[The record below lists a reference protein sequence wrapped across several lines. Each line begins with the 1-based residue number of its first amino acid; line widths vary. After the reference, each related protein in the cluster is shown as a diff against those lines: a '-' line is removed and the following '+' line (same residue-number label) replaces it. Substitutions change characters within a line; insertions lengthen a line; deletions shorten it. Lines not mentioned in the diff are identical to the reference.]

1 PKNNHTDSKII
12 KMSKDNSDNINN
24 SIDNQHLRLVPC
36 SNGQTNVG
44 DTNLHQNIDST
55 DSTHGN
61 LVHNDSIQQGFFNS
75 LSNAIQ
81 MGVSNNDI
89 NDQNISIG
97 PISNNNN
104 MNITYQSSKD
114 SNDCQNDQIVISR
127 RQLQDI
133 FNRQFELTALI
144 NSIINKKQH

>member
-1 PKNNHTDSKII
+1 
-12 KMSKDNSDNINN
+12 MGKDNSDNINN
-24 SIDNQHLRLVPC
+24 SIDNQHLRLIPC

-44 DTNLHQNIDST
+44 DNNLHQNIDST

-61 LVHNDSIQQGFFNS
+61 LVHNDSIQQGSFNN
-75 LSNAIQ
+75 LSNVIQ
-81 MGVSNNDI
+81 M
-89 NDQNISIG
+89 
-97 PISNNNN
+97 
-104 MNITYQSSKD
+104 
-114 SNDCQNDQIVISR
+114 VISR

>member
-1 PKNNHTDSKII
+1 
-12 KMSKDNSDNINN
+12 MGKDNSDNINN
-24 SIDNQHLRLVPC
+24 SIDNQHLRLIPC

-44 DTNLHQNIDST
+44 DNNLHQNIDST

-61 LVHNDSIQQGFFNS
+61 LVHNDSIQQGSFNN
-75 LSNAIQ
+75 LSNVIQ

-104 MNITYQSSKD
+104 MNITHLSSED

-127 RQLQDI
+127 QQLQDI